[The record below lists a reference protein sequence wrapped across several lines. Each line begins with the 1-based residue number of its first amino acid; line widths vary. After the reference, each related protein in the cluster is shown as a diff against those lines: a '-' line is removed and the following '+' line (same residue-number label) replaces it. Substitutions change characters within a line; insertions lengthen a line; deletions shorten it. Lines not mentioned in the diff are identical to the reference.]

1 MGIAVRDIGI
11 ASRVAW
17 AIWLIAA
24 LVAVCSCAALADDA
38 DTALHV
44 SIENAAFAGICQ
56 SAGQVRLSV
65 SVENPTDRAIAAPLE
80 YSILQMPSG
89 KRVGSGLIT
98 VVAGPGTTARKP
110 IPFPR
115 NLPYGLYEIK
125 ARIAAKAG
133 GEEWEARVAIMPPAP
148 LGREMDNL
156 GFSIH
161 VAKEDN
167 AKLLRRIGLRWARVD
182 WNWGDRGFA
191 PGMVAWDFT
200 DPMMAVADKYGLKL
214 FPVLAYI
221 PNWARKPD
229 GTFDPD
235 QHAAFVKQV
244 LSRYRGRIP
253 AFNVWN
259 EPENGPVSAAT
270 RPDLWEADLKA
281 VRKAAREADPQCK
294 MVGLALSGNPGDPG
308 GWFESLL
315 GPPYSLGQYLDVY
328 DWHNYPAPRGRKP
341 EERSIVSSVD
351 DIGSWIPKVQ
361 EKVAG
366 GGVWITEHGYS
377 TCDPDNAQVKELSK
391 AVPQLAPW
399 SVTERQQG
407 DYLTR
412 QLLIELASGMDKVF
426 LYQLGPDY
434 TSGGTEDQF
443 GVTRIRKNG
452 ISPKLAYVQLGALIR
467 EIADAKAAGVTKP
480 TEQIRTAWFQRGS
493 LKIAAIWVIGGT
505 SSATFQVTNGY
516 TCDPYGNRKPANGE
530 ITITLTESPVYVVG
544 TAVSLVRWR
553 KAPPTPV

>member
-1 MGIAVRDIGI
+1 MGIAACNIGLVTRGVR
-11 ASRVAW
+11 
-17 AIWLIAA
+17 AIWLTAA
-24 LVAVCSCAALADDA
+24 LVVICSCAALAVDEGP
-38 DTALHV
+38 V
-44 SIENAAFAGICQ
+44 SLGNAGFAGIYN
-56 SAGQVRLSV
+56 SSGQAKLSV
-65 SVENPTDRAIAAPLE
+65 YLIKPAQNGFVWTFDYTIS
-80 YSILQMPSG
+80 QMPSG
-89 KRVGSGLIT
+89 NC
-98 VVAGPGTTARKP
+98 VARGAISLQASADPVTRKP

-115 NLPYGLYEIK
+115 NLPYGLYEVK
-125 ARIAAKAG
+125 GRMRGIAT
-133 GEEWEARVAIMPPAP
+133 EYEARVAIMPPAP

-167 AKLLRRIGLRWARVD
+167 AKLLRRIGVRWARVD

-214 FPVLAYI
+214 FPVMAYI
-221 PNWARKPD
+221 PNWAKKPD
-229 GTFDPD
+229 GAFDPD

-259 EPENGPVSAAT
+259 EPEHGPISAAE

-294 MVGLALSGNPGDPG
+294 IVGLALSANPGDPG
-308 GWFESLL
+308 GWFDSLL

-351 DIGSWIPKVQ
+351 DIGSWIPKVR
-361 EKVAG
+361 ERVAG
-366 GGVWITEHGYS
+366 GGVWITEHGYT

-399 SVTERQQG
+399 PVTEKQQG

-434 TSGGTEDQF
+434 SGGGTEDQF
-443 GVTRIRKNG
+443 GITRIRDNG
-452 ISPKLAYVQLGALIR
+452 ISPKLAYVQIGALIR
-467 EIADAKAAGVTKP
+467 EIAAAKPAGVTRP
-480 TEQIRTAWFQRGS
+480 TEQIRTAWFQRGR
-493 LKIAAIWVIGGT
+493 LKIAAVWVVGGT
-505 SSATFQVTNGY
+505 SNATFQVTNGY
-516 TCDPYGNRKPANGE
+516 ICDPYGNRKPASGE
-530 ITITLTESPVYVVG
+530 ITIPLTESPVYVVG
-544 TAVSLVRWR
+544 TTVSLARWR
-553 KAPPTPV
+553 KAPAVPV